1 MIRASPEG
9 FTAVDLGSA
18 NGTLLNGTP
27 LAEPTLLASG
37 DILELAGDT
46 RFVFE
51 QDEDEGDTGTDRKG
65 TLLVLAFA
73 TIAWRWRKS
82 DAVFDQAAA
91 TAAAG
96 LKADWSGAK
105 TKLQSAAG
113 LLLSNGRLGDRLSA
127 ELGRPVDLPTVF
139 RNAVERSRSPSCHP
153 Q

>member
-1 MIRASPEG
+1 MGAPRPGPGRRARCDDSARPGRSNCRATPSPARSSGLTPTLLIRASPEG

-27 LAEPTLLASG
+27 FAEPTLLASG

-96 LKADWSGAK
+96 LKADWS
-105 TKLQSAAG
+105 S
-113 LLLSNGRLGDRLSA
+113 
-127 ELGRPVDLPTVF
+127 
-139 RNAVERSRSPSCHP
+139 
-153 Q
+153 